1 MRNIQAAAQAAGI
14 DDFITSLPSGYLTE
28 IGDGGVGLSGGQA
41 QRLVIARALVRRPQ
55 ILILDEATSA
65 LDPTSA
71 EVIRQTVKK
80 LVKAKLGLTVVI
92 ITHARE
98 MMQIA
103 DQVVML
109 DQGCLVE
116 RGEYGKLVGRDGGRL
131 RALVEECM

>member
-1 MRNIQAAAQAAGI
+1 M
-14 DDFITSLPSGYLTE
+14 DEFITSLPSGYLTE

-65 LDPTSA
+65 LDPASTD
-71 EVIRQTVKK
+71 VIRQTVRK
-80 LVKAKLGLTVVI
+80 LVKARLGLTVVI

-98 MMQIA
+98 MMEIA
-103 DQVVML
+103 DQVVVL
-109 DQGCLVE
+109 EEGCLVE
-116 RGEYGKLVGRDGGRL
+116 QGRYGELVGREGGKL

>member
-1 MRNIQAAAQAAGI
+1 MRNVHAAAQAAGI

-55 ILILDEATSA
+55 ILVLDEATSA
-65 LDPTSA
+65 LDPTST
-71 EVIRQTVKK
+71 EVIRQTVSK
-80 LVKAKLGLTVVI
+80 LVKARLGLTVVI

-98 MMQIA
+98 MMEIA
-103 DQVVML
+103 DQVVVL
-109 DQGCLVE
+109 EQGCLVE
-116 RGEYGKLVGRDGGRL
+116 HGGYGVLVRRDGGRL